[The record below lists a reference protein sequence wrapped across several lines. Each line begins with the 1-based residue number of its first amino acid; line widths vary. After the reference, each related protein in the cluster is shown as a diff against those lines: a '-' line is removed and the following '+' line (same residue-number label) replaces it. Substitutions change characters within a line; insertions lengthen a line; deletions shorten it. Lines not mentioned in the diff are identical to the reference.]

1 MAGGVCEVGHRD
13 ITKPEREEL
22 KGHTFRCAVGRL
34 SFCHPEQRTCW
45 GRLKQEMTTLQDRPA
60 KSFVCVVVIGSR
72 LQPARD
78 LLFETFRQPVRSCR
92 QWPVKDRP
100 SHAFLL
106 TCVTLR
112 VTVENG
118 PLAPPQRT
126 KASLRGRR
134 SSRRH

>member
-13 ITKPEREEL
+13 RTKPEREEL

-34 SFCHPEQRTCW
+34 SFCHPEPVSA
-45 GRLKQEMTTLQDRPA
+45 GEGPA
-60 KSFVCVVVIGSR
+60 
-72 LQPARD
+72 
-78 LLFETFRQPVRSCR
+78 FETFRQPVRSCR
-92 QWPVKDRP
+92 KWPVKGRP

-112 VTVENG
+112 VTVEND

-126 KASLRGRR
+126 KAPLRGRR